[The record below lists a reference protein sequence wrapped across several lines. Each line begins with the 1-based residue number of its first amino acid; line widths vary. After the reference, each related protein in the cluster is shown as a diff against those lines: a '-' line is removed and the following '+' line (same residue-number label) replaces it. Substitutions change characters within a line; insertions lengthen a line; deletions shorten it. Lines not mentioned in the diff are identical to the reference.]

1 MWQFS
6 MIVFFFHFSL
16 VNCIDWFSLVLKN
29 YFSSSPGNCM
39 VLLTIFWLCYEFY
52 FLGLNHSE
60 SVWDLLAASWIVAPQ
75 PFESF
80 PWMMSFILLWFVL
93 RWPEILKVLPLF
105 WKYLEWMIL
114 HRSWAV
120 QRVNIVVVVRWV
132 ESYKLWLLA
141 RTSGFV
147 AFATSL
153 KHRYLHCF
161 MLPKAVLTDLRS
173 TLRTC
178 ANLLVFAVFS
188 QLPRQKMRS
197 RPTLP
202 HILQS
207 MFLKTLQFVFKVLR
221 NGLLRYILYTCPN
234 LM

>member
-1 MWQFS
+1 MHLHINVYMCIGTYVYSYSFLS
-6 MIVFFFHFSL
+6 VYMFLFMYLICGFYVKCVYVFWFQRVLMFTCIPYTCFFH
-16 VNCIDWFSLVLKN
+16 C
-29 YFSSSPGNCM
+29 
-39 VLLTIFWLCYEFY
+39 
-52 FLGLNHSE
+52 
-60 SVWDLLAASWIVAPQ
+60 
-75 PFESF
+75 
-80 PWMMSFILLWFVL
+80 
-93 RWPEILKVLPLF
+93 LF
-105 WKYLEWMIL
+105 
-114 HRSWAV
+114 
-120 QRVNIVVVVRWV
+120 
-132 ESYKLWLLA
+132 LA

-197 RPTLP
+197 RPTPP

-207 MFLKTLQFVFKVLR
+207 MFLKTLRFVFKVLR